1 MSFGFGRDHDADL
14 MDKIA
19 SVKDGNFYFIE
30 RLETIDEAFV
40 SALGGML
47 SVVGQN
53 LEIAVENPD
62 PEKFSIYKTYGD
74 AWREEGS
81 TQNLRKIKL

>member
-14 MDKIA
+14 MDKIS

-30 RLETIDEAFV
+30 KLETIDEAFV

-47 SVVGQN
+47 SVVG
-53 LEIAVENPD
+53 
-62 PEKFSIYKTYGD
+62 
-74 AWREEGS
+74 
-81 TQNLRKIKL
+81 